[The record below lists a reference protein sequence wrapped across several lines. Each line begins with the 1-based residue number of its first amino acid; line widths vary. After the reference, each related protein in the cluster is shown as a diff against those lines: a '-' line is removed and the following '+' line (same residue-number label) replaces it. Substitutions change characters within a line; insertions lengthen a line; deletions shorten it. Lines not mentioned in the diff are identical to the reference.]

1 MNQVENMTLEQ
12 LITLKLDLQSSGV
25 KKLSNEHKNELE
37 KVNHQIH
44 KLCDHE
50 WVHDLIDIDPD
61 RSKSICYC
69 KCCYMTK

>member
-12 LITLKLDLQSSGV
+12 LITLKLDLQSAGV
-25 KKLSNEHKNELE
+25 QRLTNEQKNELE
-37 KVNHQIH
+37 KVNRQIH

-50 WVHDLIDIDPD
+50 WIHDLIDIDPD

-69 KCCYMTK
+69 AHCYMTK